1 MNQRLGLHPTAFLF
15 GWMLLAGSATAA
27 PPATPMQSQPSSNE
41 IDTADQGG
49 QIGGRQLGMG
59 YRLKDLRCG
68 SGEAMVGARIR
79 RGDVLDHLQIYCAT
93 PRCDAQ
99 GCRWANDHP
108 GPEAGGEGGDLG
120 PLMRCDPDKVLSGL
134 KGIVVRFTSFD
145 YAADLEIECAGIS
158 GRPAAGLVPV
168 GSNVRWH
175 HGEGWLG
182 MRSYPRTMRTEAS
195 PVLTCRDKGYGATAI
210 SVAEADFVRSRV
222 VQAVSLYCPNQPARP
237 SGGCAE
243 LGGSNL
249 VSDRLLQDEQGSY
262 NCHYY
267 TKTFILGRRPSAN
280 PNPNTFLELAELKKL
295 GYRLVGE
302 ATDPAR
308 LTGAKAR
315 DVLLVRGPSY
325 KPLFPW
331 DHAAELSVHS
341 AIVTTTDG
349 SGHITS
355 TRQKPDAEGCIKDM
369 NAAEVY
375 RTYNRAEGT
384 RYQVWRR

>member
-1 MNQRLGLHPTAFLF
+1 MNR
-15 GWMLLAGSATAA
+15 
-27 PPATPMQSQPSSNE
+27 
-41 IDTADQGG
+41 
-49 QIGGRQLGMG
+49 
-59 YRLKDLRCG
+59 
-68 SGEAMVGARIR
+68 
-79 RGDVLDHLQIYCAT
+79 
-93 PRCDAQ
+93 
-99 GCRWANDHP
+99 
-108 GPEAGGEGGDLG
+108 
-120 PLMRCDPDKVLSGL
+120 DP
-134 KGIVVRFTSFD
+134 
-145 YAADLEIECAGIS
+145 
-158 GRPAAGLVPV
+158 
-168 GSNVRWH
+168 
-175 HGEGWLG
+175 
-182 MRSYPRTMRTEAS
+182 
-195 PVLTCRDKGYGATAI
+195 
-210 SVAEADFVRSRV
+210 
-222 VQAVSLYCPNQPARP
+222 
-237 SGGCAE
+237 
-243 LGGSNL
+243 
-249 VSDRLLQDEQGSY
+249 
-262 NCHYY
+262 
-267 TKTFILGRRPSAN
+267 TFILGRRPSAY

-295 GYRLVGE
+295 GYRLIGE